1 MPRYVPT
8 LRRFLGRY
16 PSGSLGYNPG
26 METATIIAIGIGI
39 GLAAV
44 AGVRAFLPLLLAG
57 FAANLGLIDLT
68 GILGPLD
75 DGIVLLVLLGLSLT
89 EIILDKFA
97 ALDRILDA
105 VLTPVRSIA
114 GGILFMV
121 ALTVGT
127 VVGGLWA
134 FVVGAVIAGLVAG
147 LKAFLRPPAGASAGV
162 SDSFLSFLE
171 DLAAGLGGIVAV
183 FVPVISALLVAFL
196 LYFYRRLRRRRG
208 RKYQGLRILGD

>member
-1 MPRYVPT
+1 MDA
-8 LRRFLGRY
+8 
-16 PSGSLGYNPG
+16 
-26 METATIIAIGIGI
+26 ATIIAIGLAL

-44 AGVRAFLPLLLAG
+44 AGVRAFLPLLLVG
-57 FAANLGLIDLT
+57 FAASFGFVDLT

-75 DGIVLLVLLGLSLT
+75 DGIVLLTLLGLALV

-105 VLTPVRSIA
+105 VLMPFRSIA
-114 GGILFMV
+114 GGILSMV

-127 VVGGLWA
+127 VANGLWI
-134 FVVGAVIAGLVAG
+134 FVAGAVIAGLVAV
-147 LKAFLRPPAGASAGV
+147 LKAILRPPAGASAGV

-183 FVPVISALLVAFL
+183 FVPVVSALLVAFL
-196 LYFYRRLRRRRG
+196 LYFYRRLRRRRS